1 MIRNVRK
8 CENTG
13 LQRSSAHQR
22 EETED
27 TEDWEVRMEK
37 ARLAVEEER
46 RAKAGSSKRPE
57 EEDEEDEDGACWG
70 CTSRKVECV
79 RPG

>member
-1 MIRNVRK
+1 M
-8 CENTG
+8 
-13 LQRSSAHQR
+13 
-22 EETED
+22 ED
-27 TEDWEVRMEK
+27 TEDWEVWVEK
-37 ARLAVEEER
+37 ARLAVEAER
-46 RAKAGSSKRPE
+46 RAKAKARAAKAGSSKRPE